1 MNTLTCLLAGCVTFS
16 ILGHIALEQGTEVA
30 EVVKS
35 GPGLVFLTYPEV
47 VLKLPGASMWAIIFF
62 VMLLVRTIKQTS
74 LPLSL
79 HFPRESWKLCI
90 YFYDAFPS
98 SNFNRYSGSTVNSV
112 SWNRSSPVLST
123 IGPTSYAPTETSSPS
138 PFAVSCS
145 FSVFPW
151 WPTSVSKLNTSFIS
165 ANEKLKG
172 NDRLQGG
179 VYIFQLMDFYSASG
193 MSILWVCFFQTIA
206 ISWIF
211 GGRKFCDCIHQM
223 MGIRLNYFWYI
234 CWVVFA
240 PVIMAVSKISR
251 NSSSRDWK
259 ERKERKDKF
268 LFFFF
273 QFIFIFQCVQYKP
286 LKYGNNYEYPTWAE
300 VIGVCLSLSSMIWIP
315 VYAVYYVVVTPG
327 SIKEV
332 KFYLSY

>member
-1 MNTLTCLLAGCVTFS
+1 
-16 ILGHIALEQGTEVA
+16 
-30 EVVKS
+30 
-35 GPGLVFLTYPEV
+35 
-47 VLKLPGASMWAIIFF
+47 
-62 VMLLVRTIKQTS
+62 
-74 LPLSL
+74 
-79 HFPRESWKLCI
+79 
-90 YFYDAFPS
+90 
-98 SNFNRYSGSTVNSV
+98 
-112 SWNRSSPVLST
+112 
-123 IGPTSYAPTETSSPS
+123 
-138 PFAVSCS
+138 
-145 FSVFPW
+145 
-151 WPTSVSKLNTSFIS
+151 
-165 ANEKLKG
+165 
-172 NDRLQGG
+172 
-179 VYIFQLMDFYSASG
+179 

-240 PVIMAVSKISR
+240 PVIMAVSIASRKIPR
-251 NSSSRDWK
+251 REIKKKKK
-259 ERKERKDKF
+259 ERKGQISF
-268 LFFFF
+268 FFFF

-332 KFYLSY
+332 KFYLSH

>member
-1 MNTLTCLLAGCVTFS
+1 M
-16 ILGHIALEQGTEVA
+16 I
-30 EVVKS
+30 
-35 GPGLVFLTYPEV
+35 
-47 VLKLPGASMWAIIFF
+47 
-62 VMLLVRTIKQTS
+62 
-74 LPLSL
+74 
-79 HFPRESWKLCI
+79 
-90 YFYDAFPS
+90 
-98 SNFNRYSGSTVNSV
+98 NRYSGSTVNSV

-259 ERKERKDKF
+259 ERKERTNSF
-268 LFFFF
+268 FFFF